1 MCSLLVFTVLQTYL
15 IGNLISKNRTS
26 SKKYLSLG
34 LFISLSIFFVFKYFD
49 FFVADLAKINL
60 DGTVF
65 ERIILPIGIS
75 FYTFQSISYIVD
87 VYYKKSEPTSLKN
100 LFVFLCF
107 SLS

>member
-1 MCSLLVFTVLQTYL
+1 MLIISIYCFT
-15 IGNLISKNRTS
+15 NLFDWKLNLKNRTS

-34 LFISLSIFFVFKYFD
+34 LFISLSILFVFKYFD

-87 VYYKKSEPTSLKN
+87 VYYKKSEPTSLKIY
-100 LFVFLCF
+100 LFSFAF